1 MVTVRSML
9 FAAPIP
15 VMLAGAAGCSAPAA
29 LIATA
34 PEYAPKDQAK
44 CGIVK
49 NQAEPLIVEWPAA
62 QRTKLEALSRRGAVA
77 VKYLG
82 CDLEVLAQ
90 CRVSK
95 TYVYTST
102 TKQRERVTI
111 RNEDELYARLPIGA
125 VRLEADLKKA
135 GELNVSMTIVG
146 TYETDRAIVHRD
158 ELAGECDGAT
168 HVVTALT
175 VGAFEFTAG
184 ADVEGGAGATV
195 AGTGAGVRGSSR
207 RETLNEAGDE
217 ASCERATAEDQVPPY
232 GCGALLR
239 LEVFPIWDRRAPS
252 AAAVKPTIVE
262 PAAVEPPIVEPA
274 IVGPAAV
281 DPSAVKP
288 TLVEPATKL
297 PVEPSPTAELPRTEP
312 APRPDL
318 ASPPPVTSPAP
329 YEQPPPPAPV
339 AAGSTTPYV
348 VVAVVLGALLV
359 AGVIIG
365 AVVASNNDDATMGST
380 PNNNGVS
387 YTPVWRW

>member
-49 NQAEPLIVEWPAA
+49 SQAEPLIVEWPAA

-125 VRLEADLKKA
+125 ARLEADLKKA

-146 TYETDRAIVHRD
+146 TYETDRATVRRD
-158 ELAGECDGAT
+158 ELVGECDGAT

-175 VGAFEFTAG
+175 VGAFEFIAG
-184 ADVEGGAGATV
+184 ANAEGGAGATI
-195 AGTGAGVRGSSR
+195 AGTGAGMRGSSR
-207 RETLNEAGDE
+207 RETLNQAGDE
-217 ASCERATAEDQVPPY
+217 AACERATAEDQTPPY

-239 LEVFPIWDRRAPS
+239 LEVLPISDRS
-252 AAAVKPTIVE
+252 AVSTPAVKPAIVEPSIVE
-262 PAAVEPPIVEPA
+262 PA
-274 IVGPAAV
+274 
-281 DPSAVKP
+281 AVKP
-288 TLVEPATKL
+288 TLVEPSVVEPATKP

-365 AVVASNNDDATMGST
+365 AVVASNQDDATMGST
-380 PNNNGVS
+380 PNPDGVS
-387 YTPVWRW
+387 YPPVWRW

>member
-1 MVTVRSML
+1 MAMARSIL
-9 FAAPIP
+9 FAAPIA

-44 CGIVK
+44 CGVVK
-49 NQAEPLIVEWPAA
+49 SQTEPLIVEWPAA

-77 VKYLG
+77 VKYQG
-82 CDLEVLAQ
+82 CELEVLAQ
-90 CRVSK
+90 CVVSK
-95 TYVYTST
+95 TYAYTST
-102 TKQRERVTI
+102 TRQRERVRI

-168 HVVTALT
+168 HIVTALT
-175 VGAFEFTAG
+175 VGAFEFVAG
-184 ADVEGGAGATV
+184 ADAEGGAGATI
-195 AGTGAGVRGSSR
+195 AGTGAGMRGSSR
-207 RETLNEAGDE
+207 REMLNQAGDE
-217 ASCERATAEDQVPPY
+217 AACERATAEDQTPPY

-239 LEVFPIWDRRAPS
+239 LEVFPIWDRRAAS
-252 AAAVKPTIVE
+252 AAVKPAIVEPAIVE
-262 PAAVEPPIVEPA
+262 PAAVEP
-274 IVGPAAV
+274 
-281 DPSAVKP
+281 SAVKP
-288 TLVEPATKL
+288 AIVEPSVVEPAGTL

-312 APRPDL
+312 APRPGV

-339 AAGSTTPYV
+339 GGGSMTPY
-348 VVAVVLGALLV
+348 VVAVVLGVLLV
-359 AGVIIG
+359 AGVVVG
-365 AVVASNNDDATMGST
+365 VAVASSKDDEAMAAPPGGE
-380 PNNNGVS
+380 PVN
-387 YTPVWRW
+387 YAPVWRW